1 MSSEAFVASVESD
14 LRLLANEAR
23 RSESLAG
30 QLTGWL
36 SGPEHPIIKELAER
50 AVLKLQ
56 SLAGAEDAVQ
66 QLQHSK
72 VGSIISQSPLTFSWG
87 PLLCVAA
94 LQALE
99 FWLCRTSS
107 SLFCSLWSPR
117 APS

>member
-72 VGSIISQSPLTFSWG
+72 VGACHQSLRATQWSARVLCCLSQP
-87 PLLCVAA
+87 
-94 LQALE
+94 
-99 FWLCRTSS
+99 CR
-107 SLFCSLWSPR
+107 L
-117 APS
+117 

>member
-56 SLAGAEDAVQ
+56 SLAGAEDTVQ

-72 VGSIISQSPLTFSWG
+72 VGSIISQSPLTFS
-87 PLLCVAA
+87 
-94 LQALE
+94 
-99 FWLCRTSS
+99 
-107 SLFCSLWSPR
+107 
-117 APS
+117 